1 MTPDF
6 QRRVQRYGWS
16 KAASYYDHSWQRQ
29 LKPAQD
35 RLLELAQLQSGERVL
50 DVACGTGLVTL
61 RAAEAVTPEGTV
73 TATDLSEGMLELARE
88 AARDSGMS
96 NVSFEHMDAETLNL
110 PRESFDAALCS
121 LGLMYLPTPKRALD
135 ELYRVLVPG
144 GRAVTAVWGH
154 RNRCGW
160 ADVFPIMDR
169 RVSSDVCPLF
179 FQLGTGDTLEASLQS
194 AGFSDVTTE
203 RFSVRL
209 PFEDEDDACTAAFWG
224 GAVAL
229 AWHRFDEEKREGAR
243 AEYLDSIE
251 QFRNG
256 DGGYDIPGEFLVAHG
271 VRPA

>member
-6 QRRVQRYGWS
+6 QRRVQRYGWTR
-16 KAASYYDHSWQRQ
+16 AASYYDQSWQRQ

-35 RLLELAQLQSGERVL
+35 RLLELAELQPGERVL
-50 DVACGTGLVTL
+50 DVACGTGLVTF
-61 RAAEAVTPEGTV
+61 RAAEAVAPDGTV
-73 TATDLSEGMLELARE
+73 TATDLSEGMLELGQE
-88 AARDSGMS
+88 AARQSGTD
-96 NVSFEHMDAETLNL
+96 NVSFEHMDAENL
-110 PRESFDAALCS
+110 SLPDESFDAALCS
-121 LGLMYLPTPKRALD
+121 LGLMYVPNPDRALE
-135 ELYRVLVPG
+135 ELYRVLVRG
-144 GRAVTAVWGH
+144 GRAVTAVWGR

-209 PFEDEDDACTAAFWG
+209 PFENEEDACMAAFWG

-229 AWHRFDEEKREGAR
+229 AWRKFDEEKREGAR
-243 AEYLDSIE
+243 TEYLDSIE
-251 QFRNG
+251 PYRNE
-256 DGGYDIPGEFLVAHG
+256 DGGYDIPGEFVVARG
-271 VRPA
+271 VRPS